1 MGRRPLAG
9 PGQSPGLPA
18 VSRLLI
24 GVIGHVDHGKTA
36 LVRALTGIETDRLPE
51 ERRRGISIALGF
63 AHLRLGEAEVDIID
77 MPGHERFVRTMVSG
91 ATGIDAVLLAVAANE
106 GVKPQT
112 VEHVDIAVL
121 LGITRAILVLTKA
134 DLVTVDEA
142 AAAAAAMADF
152 AKKAGLQP
160 VAPPIATSAQDGTG
174 LDAVRA
180 AMARAVGGPGDRLD
194 AGFAYLPVDRAFSIA
209 GHGTVVTGTLRRGP
223 LRADAEVEVV
233 PHGRRV
239 RIRALQVHGR
249 TVASAEPGQRVAVN
263 LRGIEAAD
271 LPRGVALVEPG
282 LLAPSDW
289 LTVELVAV
297 PGAPPLRTTMAL
309 QLLFGT
315 EEVPVRL
322 RLLDRDTLEPGQ
334 TALAQLH
341 AARGATLP
349 ARERFILRIASP
361 TATVA
366 GGRVLDPA
374 AHRLRRHAPRTNDR
388 LRALAD
394 ATGDAVLGQAI
405 EAAGAAGLTLP
416 RLARLAG
423 LSPARVDA
431 ALPRLDVVRARGD
444 VLAGRAAFEALL
456 AALPRLL
463 AAGAAEHPAG
473 LSRERLAA
481 LVPAAAPALLDEA
494 VRQLVAAG
502 TLRQEGGLMR
512 VPRPDQERAQAQRE
526 TQLADRLADV
536 IRRGGLAPPDA
547 PDDVPSRRTLDRLVR
562 AGVLVRTHDR
572 VLKRDVLFHRDA
584 IELACLTLA
593 PLLRAGDGLLVRE
606 AGLALGISRKFSVPL
621 LEYLDGIRF
630 TRRVG
635 DRRMLAPPEI

>member
-1 MGRRPLAG
+1 M
-9 PGQSPGLPA
+9 
-18 VSRLLI
+18 I

-36 LVRALTGIETDRLPE
+36 LVRALTGIDTDRLPE

-63 AHLRLGEAEVDIID
+63 AHLRLGDDEIDIID

-91 ATGIDAVLLAVAANE
+91 ATGIDAVLLVVAANE

-134 DLVTVDEA
+134 DLVAADEA
-142 AAAAAAMADF
+142 AAAARAMLDF
-152 AKKAGLQP
+152 AEKAGLHP
-160 VAPPIATSAQDGTG
+160 VAAPIATSIQDGTG

-180 AMARAVGGPGDRLD
+180 AMAHTVGGPGDRLD

-209 GHGTVVTGTLRRGP
+209 GHGTVVTGTLRRGV
-223 LRADAEVEVV
+223 LQADAEIEIV

-249 TVASAEPGQRVAVN
+249 TVASAEPGQRVAIN
-263 LRGIEAAD
+263 LRGVEAAE
-271 LPRGVALVEPG
+271 LPRGVALAEPG

-289 LTVELVAV
+289 LTVELAAV
-297 PGAPPLRTTMAL
+297 SGAAPLRTTMML

-315 EEVPVRL
+315 DEVPVRL
-322 RLLDRDTLEPGQ
+322 RLLDRDVLEPGQ

-341 AARGATLP
+341 AVRGVTLP
-349 ARERFILRIASP
+349 ARERFILRLASP
-361 TATVA
+361 AATVA

-374 AHRLRRHAPRTNDR
+374 ARRLRRHAPRTNDR
-388 LRALAD
+388 LRALAA
-394 ATGDAVLGQAI
+394 ATGDGVLREAI
-405 EAAGAAGLTLP
+405 ETAGGAGLSLP
-416 RLARLAG
+416 QLARLAG
-423 LSPARVDA
+423 LSPARTEA
-431 ALPRLDVVRARGD
+431 ALPRLDIVRARGD
-444 VLAGRAAFEALL
+444 VLAGRAVFETLMG
-456 AALPRLL
+456 ALPRLL
-463 AAGAAEHPAG
+463 AARAAEHPAG
-473 LSRERLAA
+473 LSHERLAT

-494 VRQLVAAG
+494 VRRLVAAG
-502 TLRQEGGLMR
+502 TLRQEGGLVR

-526 TQLADRLADV
+526 TQLADRLADA

-547 PDDVPSRRTLDRLVR
+547 PDDAPSRRMLDRLVR

-584 IELACLTLA
+584 IDLARRTLA
-593 PLLRAGDGLLVRE
+593 PLLRTGDGLLVRE

-621 LEYLDGIRF
+621 LEYLDGVRY

-635 DRRMLAPPEI
+635 DRRLLVLPDL